1 MFSPNSSSGGGG
13 GGGGGSGGGGSYGRG
28 PRVPGRSMNGA
39 AGEEEP
45 RAHFFVVMD
54 DGIHD
59 VPAAATVGEGEGW
72 VAKRPGFVSNP
83 Y

>member
-1 MFSPNSSSGGGG
+1 M
-13 GGGGGSGGGGSYGRG
+13 
-28 PRVPGRSMNGA
+28 PGRSMNGA